1 MWNILFANI
10 LFVHCTFTDFLA
22 PSAKHFSYQLFAVI
36 WHYSNLVY
44 TSVLCLKS
52 SKSILATHWNNFTW
66 GVWLY
71 FQTPLDWLAL
81 FPLACVR
88 CFAATFA
95 PPPSSG
101 PHLHQSTRL
110 AACTLTRSCYKLC
123 ELTILWGL
131 FFLFVLLQIIY
142 LPGSKF
148 RFSFTPWFSQQ
159 VVKSAVSVEDWWCMF
174 IPKRGEKEVVSVR
187 MHLGQNTDAY
197 RSHTD
202 YK

>member
-1 MWNILFANI
+1 MWNILSANI

-131 FFLFVLLQIIY
+131 FFFLFCF
-142 LPGSKF
+142 K
-148 RFSFTPWFSQQ
+148 SFIF
-159 VVKSAVSVEDWWCMF
+159 
-174 IPKRGEKEVVSVR
+174 
-187 MHLGQNTDAY
+187 LGQNLDFLLHLDFHSKLSNLQLVLKIGDVCLFQKEVKRKWWVLECT
-197 RSHTD
+197 
-202 YK
+202 